1 MSDIED
7 LRRLSKPELAAA
19 VAQLVRS
26 VICHDGWSLEKGRD
40 CVDVLLIAARTAFP
54 TRADIQTLGR
64 DTTVTSVAVE
74 LADSIDVIKEEAKN
88 APVI

>member
-1 MSDIED
+1 MSDVAA
-7 LRRLSKPELAAA
+7 LRTLSKPELAAA
-19 VAQLVRS
+19 VAQLVRT

-54 TRADIQTLGR
+54 TRADVESLGK
-64 DTTVTSVAVE
+64 TNTVTSVAVE

-88 APVI
+88 AIDI